1 MKNKGAKNVFLG
13 YLIFFC
19 TFAVNSSLAVVF
31 YSTIK
36 DLDNL
41 IIAVLILLFIIF
53 TSLICTI
60 IDMIRRK
67 IMIEKPS
74 KEILEA
80 TTKMANGDFNV
91 NLLILNKSINYT
103 EYDEIKEHLNILAH
117 ELRENEVLKNDFISN
132 VSHEI
137 KTPLAIIQN
146 YAKALEDKNLEEE
159 VRDKY
164 LSSIINGCKNLT
176 SLVTNILKL
185 NKLENQNLKLEVES
199 FNISESIINEILKYE
214 KIFEDKSIEL
224 NCDIEE
230 DLFINSSEECLNII
244 WSNLISNA
252 IKFTNDQIVIK
263 LQKKN
268 EYLIFEIKDNGI
280 GMSNET
286 GKHIFDKFYQGDTS
300 HFKEGNG
307 LGLALIKKV
316 IDILGGEI
324 FVSSEEN
331 VGTTF
336 IVKLK
341 GVSYGREI

>member
-1 MKNKGAKNVFLG
+1 MKNNGAKNAFFG
-13 YLIFFC
+13 YLVFFC

-31 YSTIK
+31 YASIK

-41 IIAVLILLFIIF
+41 MIAVLILLFIVF

-74 KEILEA
+74 KEILDA

-91 NLLILNKSINYT
+91 NLLILNKRINYT
-103 EYDEIKEHLNILAH
+103 AYDEIKEHLNILAH

-146 YAKALEDKNLEEE
+146 YAKALEDKNINEEL
-159 VRDKY
+159 RDKY
-164 LSSIINGCKNLT
+164 LTSIINGCKNLT

-185 NKLENQNLKLEVES
+185 NKLENQNLKLEMKS
-199 FNISESIINEILKYE
+199 FNISESIINQILKYE
-214 KIFEDKSIEL
+214 KIFEDKLIGL
-224 NCDIEE
+224 DCDIEE
-230 DLFINSSEECLNII
+230 ELFINSSEDYLNII

-252 IKFTNDQIVIK
+252 IKFTKDHIIIK
-263 LQKKN
+263 LHKKN

-280 GMSNET
+280 GMSSET

-307 LGLALIKKV
+307 LGLALVKKV

-324 FVSSEEN
+324 YVSSEEKI
-331 VGTTF
+331 GTTF
-336 IVKLK
+336 IVRLR
-341 GVSYGREI
+341 GVSYGREV